1 MCAVEGST
9 SPNSRSARPVALLLE
24 PSPAMLACAG
34 PLLAEVGFEVC
45 ILDGVPED
53 LSPPAFVLVEA
64 DRGSRTVSL
73 ARQVRCHWPEIALAG
88 VLPWWDDD
96 ERDLARVVDLIV
108 HVPVREDQLK
118 ALRTLAATFAANHA
132 AGHTLALLT
141 S

>member
-1 MCAVEGST
+1 MRAVEAPTLPTYRQS
-9 SPNSRSARPVALLLE
+9 RPVALLLE

-34 PLLAEVGFEVC
+34 PLLTEEGFEVC
-45 ILDGVPED
+45 ILDGVPEE

-64 DRGSRTVSL
+64 DRGSRTVAL
-73 ARQVRCHWPEIALAG
+73 ARQVRCHWPEIVLAG

-118 ALRTLAATFAANHA
+118 ALRALAASFVANHTAGRTLAF
-132 AGHTLALLT
+132 LT
-141 S
+141 R